1 VQGRRSGSALRWD
14 GTGTVTVGEPIP
26 PVKTAAGE
34 LGTER
39 GMKRIRFSVI
49 YPERFVHPLHR
60 RLVDDS
66 TVTRVELL
74 MWSPTADATALC
86 WCDGDRAATA
96 ALFDAVESVHDRTL
110 VGDAD
115 GTYVVLRQREYEF
128 AGAILEAVA
137 EAGVIFLPPVVFL
150 DTGVVQFEA
159 VGEATALSAFHDDL
173 ATLGDVTIERVREF
187 ERQRSPSTLTDRQR
201 AALEA
206 GLAVGYYEVPRD
218 GTVED
223 VAAELDCAPSTAGE
237 LLRKAEAA
245 VIAAQVG

>member
-1 VQGRRSGSALRWD
+1 MTDSESIRSIK
-14 GTGTVTVGEPIP
+14 TV
-26 PVKTAAGE
+26 AGE
-34 LGTER
+34 LGVGR

-60 RLVDDS
+60 RLAGDGPL
-66 TVTRVELL
+66 TRAELL
-74 MWSPTADATALC
+74 MWSPTADASALF
-86 WCDGDRAATA
+86 WCDGDRTATA
-96 ALFDAVESVHDRTL
+96 ELVDAIESVRDRTL
-110 VGDAD
+110 VGDEG
-115 GTYVVLRQREYEF
+115 GTYVILRQREYEF
-128 AGAILEAVA
+128 SGAILTTVA
-137 EAGVIFLPPVVFL
+137 EAGVIFLPPVIFL
-150 DTGVVQFEA
+150 DTGAVQFEA
-159 VGEATALSAFHDDL
+159 VGEAAAVSAFHDDL

-223 VAAELDCAPSTAGE
+223 VAAILECAPSTAGE

-245 VIAAQVG
+245 VIAATVG